1 MALSKVSQETSLHF
15 APKAPNIDYPSSQTS
30 RGNLFIHGIQDVTC
44 RRFSATSP
52 LYSMVEASS
61 NVSVLSLCP
70 SFLSR
75 RRAEFLHRRLRHLRF
90 VIESDGFS
98 DAEQL
103 RSVMRHRRWRGEKK
117 KILPLEN
124 IFVRKKDEIIS
135 FKKKKLKIKK
145 NRLKKDKFL
154 LVH

>member
-1 MALSKVSQETSLHF
+1 
-15 APKAPNIDYPSSQTS
+15 
-30 RGNLFIHGIQDVTC
+30 
-44 RRFSATSP
+44 
-52 LYSMVEASS
+52 MVEASF

-70 SFLSR
+70 SFFSR

-90 VIESDGFS
+90 VSESDGFS

-103 RSVMRHRRWRGEKK
+103 RSVMRHHRWRGEKK

-124 IFVRKKDEIIS
+124 IFVRKKDDIIS

-145 NRLKKDKFL
+145 NRLKKEKFL
-154 LVH
+154 LIH